1 MFLKHGTKNI
11 NEIELVAP
19 YLKALYRPAIV
30 VVLCYARFFFDS
42 RDSGQRRCL

>member
-19 YLKALYRPAIV
+19 RGTTRPDWIIPLEGVFRVA
-30 VVLCYARFFFDS
+30 A
-42 RDSGQRRCL
+42 

>member
-19 YLKALYRPAIV
+19 TGFEPV
-30 VVLCYARFFFDS
+30 F
-42 RDSGQRRCL
+42 